1 MAKASSEPTTHAN
14 AVLVTGGSGFIG
26 RLLVKRLAQS
36 GRTIVSMY
44 HHRLPEPMANMYPVC
59 SDLSSPDLLGSPLR
73 GVETVVHLA
82 WENNLVGTNEQDL
95 VFDPLLNKLPRNVRL
110 LHNLLTAME
119 KVGTKRIVFVSA
131 NGADRRAQ
139 TAFLKEKYCAE
150 FVVLNSRIPEKIIV
164 RPGVVCGGGGSHDRF
179 LRSIVNVM
187 KFPGVYPVPNFG
199 SQLSPLHVEDLAE
212 VLKKTTEIKM
222 QDPSAI
228 LEVVGNEQFRIEEI
242 FRMVSE
248 RFAKGAK
255 LQLRG
260 TLGNRLMPLFEKN
273 SKENAF
279 TPKLRHYLAL
289 RNTVNESTL
298 EGNPLLPALPDAFH
312 SFKEVLAEN
321 QSI

>member
-1 MAKASSEPTTHAN
+1 MAKSEPTTTHAN

-36 GRTIVSMY
+36 GRTVVSMY

-59 SDLSSPDLLGSPLR
+59 SDLSSADLLGSPLR

-82 WENNLVGTNEQDL
+82 WENNLVGANEQDL
-95 VFDPLLNKLPRNVRL
+95 VFDPLQNKMPRNVRL

-119 KVGTKRIVFVSA
+119 RVGTKRIVFVSA
-131 NGADRRAQ
+131 NGADRRAT

-150 FVVLNSRIPEKIIV
+150 FMVLNSRIPEKIIV
-164 RPGVVCGGGGSHDRF
+164 RPGIVCGGGGSHDRF

-199 SQLSPLHVEDLAE
+199 SQISPLHVEDLAE
-212 VLKKTTEIKM
+212 VLKKSTEIKM
-222 QDPSAI
+222 DEPSAI
-228 LEVVGNEQFRIEEI
+228 LEVVGHEQFRIEEI

-260 TLGNRLMPLFEKN
+260 MLGNRLMPFFEKS
-273 SKENAF
+273 SKEHPFA
-279 TPKLRHYLAL
+279 PKLRHYLAL
-289 RNTVNESTL
+289 RNTVNESTR
-298 EGNPLLPALPDAFH
+298 EGNPLLPTLPEAFH